1 MKNSRIHIPQ
11 PRSSFIS
18 IQCQECGTSR
28 VVFSA
33 SSLKINCE
41 KCNFSRILRTSNF
54 SMRASADVYNY
65 GVCCNPDCKHE
76 WEEVS

>member
-1 MKNSRIHIPQ
+1 MKSSRIHIPQ

-18 IQCQECGTSR
+18 VQCQECGTSR

-41 KCNFSRILRTSNF
+41 KCNTLLVENTGGTATIHGTNTSRV
-54 SMRASADVYNY
+54 D
-65 GVCCNPDCKHE
+65 
-76 WEEVS
+76 

>member
-1 MKNSRIHIPQ
+1 MKSSRVHIPE

-33 SSLKINCE
+33 SSSKINCE
-41 KCNFSRILRTSNF
+41 KCNSVLLENSGGLAKIHGTNTSRV
-54 SMRASADVYNY
+54 D
-65 GVCCNPDCKHE
+65 
-76 WEEVS
+76 

>member
-1 MKNSRIHIPQ
+1 MKRSRVHIPE

-33 SSLKINCE
+33 SSSKINCE
-41 KCNFSRILRTSNF
+41 KCNSVLLENTGRLAKIHGTNTSRV
-54 SMRASADVYNY
+54 D
-65 GVCCNPDCKHE
+65 
-76 WEEVS
+76 

>member
-1 MKNSRIHIPQ
+1 MKRSRVHIPE

-33 SSLKINCE
+33 SSSKIHCE
-41 KCNFSRILRTSNF
+41 KCNSVLLENTGGLAKIHGTNTSRV
-54 SMRASADVYNY
+54 D
-65 GVCCNPDCKHE
+65 
-76 WEEVS
+76 

>member
-1 MKNSRIHIPQ
+1 MKSSRIHIPQ

-18 IQCQECGTSR
+18 VQCQECGTSR

-41 KCNFSRILRTSNF
+41 KCNAILVENT
-54 SMRASADVYNY
+54 
-65 GVCCNPDCKHE
+65 GGKLIL
-76 WEEVS
+76 

>member
-1 MKNSRIHIPQ
+1 MKSSRVHIPQ

-18 IQCQECGTSR
+18 IQCEECGTSR

-41 KCNFSRILRTSNF
+41 KCDKVLVENTGGTAKINGTNNSRV
-54 SMRASADVYNY
+54 D
-65 GVCCNPDCKHE
+65 
-76 WEEVS
+76 

>member
-1 MKNSRIHIPQ
+1 MKSSRVHIPE

-33 SSLKINCE
+33 SSSKINCE
-41 KCNFSRILRTSNF
+41 KCNSVLLENTGGLAKIHGTNTSRV
-54 SMRASADVYNY
+54 D
-65 GVCCNPDCKHE
+65 
-76 WEEVS
+76 